1 MSLMMCE
8 GLGCRL
14 SRHWVLRG
22 IDLRVQAGERI
33 ALVGANGSG
42 KTTLL
47 RALHGLQALQEGRI
61 TWTAPTRQAMVFQR
75 PHMMPARVRQQVSL
89 SLWLAAKPLPRWPL
103 GWAADAW
110 AAWQAASE
118 QTEGVLHQAH
128 LHEQAHLPAQALSMG
143 QRQRLAFALALAR
156 KPQVLFLDEPTAHLD
171 PQGKRDMETRIREAC
186 EPDANGVSLTLIFS
200 SHNLGQVKRLAS
212 RVWYVEHGAILAD
225 LPTEHFFGED
235 LSVSHPEAH
244 AFLKG
249 ERE

>member
-1 MSLMMCE
+1 MSLMRCE

-47 RALHGLQALQEGRI
+47 RALHGLQALEEGRI
-61 TWTAPTRQAMVFQR
+61 TWMAPTRQAMVFQR

-89 SLWLAAKPLPRWPL
+89 SLWLAAKPLQRWPL
-103 GWAADAW
+103 GWATDAW

-128 LHEQAHLPAQALSMG
+128 LHEQAHLPAQAGLVVIG
-143 QRQRLAFALALAR
+143 GEGALVLGGLAAAIAGHQLAVAGPVRAR
-156 KPQVLFLDEPTAHLD
+156 PP
-171 PQGKRDMETRIREAC
+171 
-186 EPDANGVSLTLIFS
+186 
-200 SHNLGQVKRLAS
+200 
-212 RVWYVEHGAILAD
+212 
-225 LPTEHFFGED
+225 
-235 LSVSHPEAH
+235 
-244 AFLKG
+244 
-249 ERE
+249 

>member
-1 MSLMMCE
+1 MSLMRCE
-8 GLGCRL
+8 GLGCCL

-89 SLWLAAKPLPRWPL
+89 SLWLAAKPLQRWPL

-225 LPTEHFFGED
+225 LPTEHFFGEG
-235 LSVSHPEAH
+235 LSASHPEAH
-244 AFLKG
+244 AFLRG